1 MSMDV
6 RKPQLEV
13 AKRRRRRLLV
23 AGAAAVVVAA
33 VVLAAGQLGRAAP
46 SIERSGLWI
55 DTVKQ
60 GPMIRELQGVGEL
73 VPDDDA
79 SRWVAAELDGR
90 IDRKLLEEG
99 ARVSPDTVL
108 LQLSNP
114 DVEQAAVAADLALEA
129 AEAGLASL
137 EETLQ
142 GEFLGLRSNVAAIE
156 AELANAAIQ
165 AKTDASLARDGLL
178 SDITAQ
184 QSDVRAKSLETRVR
198 LERDRLARAERSIST
213 RLAVQRSEVE
223 NRRTVA
229 ELKRRDVASMTAR
242 AGMAGVLQDLVVE
255 VGQRVTRSANLA
267 RIVDPARLKAQLR
280 IPEAQT
286 DDLRLGLTVKIDTHS
301 GVVPGNISR
310 IAPSAENGTVKVD
323 VKLQGDLPRGARPDM
338 TIDGTVEIERL
349 DNVRHMGRPASGS
362 SEGAVTLFK
371 VSADATRAEPV
382 TVRLGRASANR
393 VQIVAGEL
401 REGDR
406 IVLSDTSAWGK
417 RAVRLR

>member
-1 MSMDV
+1 MDILKSQV
-6 RKPQLEV
+6 DISR
-13 AKRRRRRLLV
+13 KRRRRFV
-23 AGAAAVVVAA
+23 AAGIAGVAVIA
-33 VVLAAGQLGRAAP
+33 VVLVASRLGRAAP
-46 SIERSGLWI
+46 ARERSGLWI

-73 VPDDDA
+73 VPEDDA

-90 IDRKLLEEG
+90 VDRKLLEEG

-114 DVEQAAVAADLALEA
+114 DVEQAAVAADLALQA
-129 AEAGLASL
+129 AEAAYASL
-137 EETLQ
+137 EESLQ
-142 GEFLGLRSNVAAIE
+142 GELLALRSAVAAIE
-156 AELANAAIQ
+156 AELANASIQ
-165 AKTDASLARDGLL
+165 AKAEGSLARDGLL
-178 SDITAQ
+178 SRITAQ
-184 QSDVRAKSLETRVR
+184 QSDVRARSLETRVR
-198 LERDRLARAERSIST
+198 LERDRLERAERSLST

-229 ELKRRDVASMTAR
+229 ALKRRDMASMTAR
-242 AGMAGVLQDLVVE
+242 AGMAGVLQEVVVQ

-267 RIVDPARLKAQLR
+267 RIVDPTRLKAQLR

-286 DDLRLGLTVKIDTHS
+286 DDLRVGLPVKVDTHS
-301 GVVPGNISR
+301 GVVAGRVSR
-310 IAPSAENGTVKVD
+310 IAPAAENGTVKVD
-323 VKLQGDLPRGARPDM
+323 VKLLGDLPRGARPDM

-349 DNVRHMGRPASGS
+349 DNVRHMGRPASGAT
-362 SEGAVTLFK
+362 EGVVTLFK
-371 VSADATRAEPV
+371 LSPDAARAEPV

-393 VQIVAGEL
+393 VQIVDGDL

-406 IVLSDTSAWGK
+406 IVLSDTSAWEK

>member
-1 MSMDV
+1 MDV
-6 RKPQLEV
+6 PKSQIEI
-13 AKRRRRRLLV
+13 AKKRRRRF
-23 AGAAAVVVAA
+23 VAA
-33 VVLAAGQLGRAAP
+33 GIGVTMLTAGIFAASQLGRAAP

-55 DTVKQ
+55 DIVKQ

-79 SRWVAAELDGR
+79 SRWVAADLDGR
-90 IDRKLLEEG
+90 VDRKLLEEG
-99 ARVSPDTVL
+99 ARVHPDTVL

-129 AEAGLASL
+129 AESAYASL

-142 GEFLGLRSNVAAIE
+142 SELLALRSAVAAIE
-156 AELANAAIQ
+156 AEHAQAAIQ
-165 AKTDASLARDGLL
+165 AKVDASLAGDGLL
-178 SDITAQ
+178 AGITAQ
-184 QSDVRAKSLETRVR
+184 QSRVRADSLETRVS
-198 LERDRLARAERSIST
+198 LERDRLERGKRSLST

-229 ELKRRDVASMTAR
+229 ALKRRDVASMTAR
-242 AGMAGVLQDLVVE
+242 AGMTGVLQDVVVE

-267 RIVDPARLKAQLR
+267 RIVDPTRLKAQLR

-286 DDLRLGLTVKIDTHS
+286 DDLRVDLPVKIDTHS
-301 GVVPGNISR
+301 GVVRGRISR

-323 VKLQGDLPRGARPDM
+323 VELLGDLPRGARPDM

-349 DNVRHMGRPASGS
+349 DNVRHMGRPAAGLTA
-362 SEGAVTLFK
+362 GLTTLFK
-371 VSADATRAEPV
+371 VSTDGALAEPV
-382 TVRLGRASANR
+382 SVRLGRASANR
-393 VQIVAGEL
+393 VQIVEGEL

-406 IVLSDTSAWGK
+406 IVLSDTSGWGP
-417 RAVRLR
+417 RSVRLR